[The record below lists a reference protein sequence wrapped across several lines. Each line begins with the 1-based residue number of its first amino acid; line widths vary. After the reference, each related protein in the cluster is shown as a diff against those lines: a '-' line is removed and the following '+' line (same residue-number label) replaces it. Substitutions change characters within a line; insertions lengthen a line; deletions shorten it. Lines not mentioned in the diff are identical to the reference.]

1 MTEERA
7 RRRTRLASREPGL
20 LVEPAADARV
30 LYSLF
35 TALPLAVAVYGLTL
49 RRDALG
55 AVGLV
60 FLLIAF
66 VCGIPLALLVAERRR
81 SAALVHDLRAARH
94 GADLGPDCHPVR
106 LGLNEPGPDPGSPW
120 DTTPPRD
127 AVLAVRDGHLQLR
140 SEYGASADIPLPEI
154 LGVVLLPAGR
164 GRAAADLHLHSGEA
178 IELRTTRIRPLGVT
192 LSEAGIRVL
201 YEDVAV

>member
-7 RRRTRLASREPGL
+7 RRRARLASGEPGL
-20 LVEPAADARV
+20 LVEPAADAKV
-30 LYSLF
+30 LYSVF
-35 TALPLAVAVYGLTL
+35 TAVPLAVAVYGLTVQ
-49 RRDALG
+49 RDALG

-66 VCGIPLALLVAERRR
+66 ACGIPLVLLVAERRR
-81 SAALVHDLRAARH
+81 AAALVTDIRAARH
-94 GADLGPDCHPVR
+94 GADLGPECHPVR
-106 LGLNEPGPDPGSPW
+106 VGLNEPGAAPGSPW

-127 AVLAVRDGHLQLR
+127 AVLAVREGHLQLR
-140 SEYGASADIPLPEI
+140 AENGASADIPLPEI

-164 GRAAADLHLHSGEA
+164 GRAAADLHLRSGEA
-178 IELRTTRIRPLGVT
+178 IELRTTRIRPLGVA

-201 YEDVAV
+201 YENVAV